1 MCVCVC
7 VYVCV
12 CGGGGVGHEIL
23 YCIAH
28 EYNNIG
34 LSVIMYGAYYR
45 NVLYPEAQTSVDNSA
60 LHAHEPQTLRFYTH
74 YRQLCMQAKYAV
86 YKQFPILCSS

>member
-1 MCVCVC
+1 MC

-12 CGGGGVGHEIL
+12 CGGGGGDMKFYIVLHMN
-23 YCIAH
+23 YF
-28 EYNNIG
+28 IG

-60 LHAHEPQTLRFYTH
+60 LHAHEPQTLRFYTATH
-74 YRQLCMQAKYAV
+74 A
-86 YKQFPILCSS
+86 S